1 MSWAKFVHILS
12 RTKASLIPMTRSQ
25 TLTFLSQYFAFL
37 HHEASNYGIHSC
49 SKYMYIECSC
59 RSLALLA
66 HCQYFWFFLICTMYC
81 NLIKKFIYFM
91 FSLFWRQTDEIMWHE
106 VPELVLRNIFC
117 KLEAPDLCA
126 ASMTCRLWNSVASE
140 DIIWKQL
147 IRRLWKISSM
157 LSS

>member
-59 RSLALLA
+59 RSLALLV

-81 NLIKKFIYFM
+81 NLIKNSSILCSLSFEDRQMKSCGMKYLNLCSEIYSV
-91 FSLFWRQTDEIMWHE
+91 SLKHPTC
-106 VPELVLRNIFC
+106 VLLPWPVDCGI
-117 KLEAPDLCA
+117 
-126 ASMTCRLWNSVASE
+126 V
-140 DIIWKQL
+140 
-147 IRRLWKISSM
+147 
-157 LSS
+157 